1 MRKFKICNC
10 IKFFHE
16 SGLVFPKPTIGIVK
30 TNFQIVKKCRDSNA
44 IFCKWVNKAIKFLRI
59 YCAPCSDLS
68 SDTNR
73 FGYYWGCSA
82 HINIP
87 DNKSNCYYPC
97 IFRRKNNDPR
107 PSRTRIYIVRL
118 ILLCTQ
124 KIISGYTEFNT
135 YFPARKSIASSKLSR
150 MAQATKKNPTFFGVE
165 NQVKEKKRS
174 ATKENK

>member
-59 YCAPCSDLS
+59 Y
-68 SDTNR
+68 
-73 FGYYWGCSA
+73 WGCSA

-87 DNKSNCYYPC
+87 DNESNCYYPC
-97 IFRRKNNDPR
+97 IFWRKNNDPR